1 MLLNNNDYKFLVVSA
16 ALTLGSFTGGLLVS
30 ISFFVAPFGYKD
42 SDISLIISII
52 PITGGIGVY
61 IGQIILKKTRAYK
74 KFIMAIIFMIP
85 FILFLIVFMMETG
98 SVWLT
103 MLGFAVLGGVSL
115 PIIPAFYEFSSE
127 LAFPVGEGS
136 ALGYL
141 VGISSIIAFICGI
154 LFSQFIIGSV

>member
-1 MLLNNNDYKFLVVSA
+1 MLLNNNDYKLLVVCS

-30 ISFFVAPFGYKD
+30 ISFIVAPFGYKD
-42 SDISLIISII
+42 SDISLIIYII

-61 IGQIILKKTRAYK
+61 IGQIILKKTKAYK

-85 FILFLIVFMMETG
+85 FILFLIIFMMETG

-141 VGISSIIAFICGI
+141 LGISSLIAFICGI